1 MSVRPSEDNAGRV
14 SLNPV
19 LTPGPKFTGVD
30 QALEVVSRVDTHKL
44 RRAMPLT
51 SGGPGR
57 FESKNTSSPSGRIVG
72 RKSFCGVLSSAISA
86 AGPNEPL
93 APSSLR

>member
-1 MSVRPSEDNAGRV
+1 MSVMPSEDNAGRV

-19 LTPGPKFTGVD
+19 FTPGPKFTGVD
-30 QALEVVSRVDTHKL
+30 QVSDVVSRTDTHKS
-44 RRAMPLT
+44 RRPMPLT

-57 FESKNTSSPSGRIVG
+57 FESKNTSSPSGRMVG
-72 RKSFCGVLSSAISA
+72 RKSFCSVLSSGIKT